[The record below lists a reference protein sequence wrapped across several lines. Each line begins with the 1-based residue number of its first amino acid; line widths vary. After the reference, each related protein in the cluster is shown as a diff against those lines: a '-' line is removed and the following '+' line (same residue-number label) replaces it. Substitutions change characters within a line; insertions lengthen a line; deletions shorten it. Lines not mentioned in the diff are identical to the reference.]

1 TCVIGARQRGLARGL
16 HEATHGCFASN
27 KYLNFFLG
35 TFCSGYVVFQS
46 FCGYRASHVRNHHPY
61 LGTDRDPDYQGLKEN
76 GICGIQRTRAHV
88 KRYLWSLLCPIASL
102 NYFLYLV
109 KYRIWTKDDDNRETL
124 LRSVYLIIL
133 MAIFLYSRRCSLLLF
148 YWIIPYFTA
157 HMWIGSLIELM
168 EHYPMIETAPR
179 IDIYLTRN
187 RFCGW
192 LWNFFLGVHNENYH
206 LIHHLFP
213 KVPEWEYHNVH
224 RILMTDVTY
233 ASLHK
238 KSVNLNLGLVSYNPF
253 DNHKYSDKSRIIM
266 KALWFSLAL
275 LLIILY
281 LGTSNAWDCYETWSR
296 CTGWSSPAT
305 GILWQGCPSY
315 CQGCRNAA
323 TGSCVQVGTTTC
335 MGKSVTAF
343 QCQCSGRWTGSNK
356 PTCYPAGLG

>member
-1 TCVIGARQRGLARGL
+1 MRFVWMFAYFLATCVIGARQRGLARGL

-27 KYLNFFLG
+27 QYLNFFLG

-46 FCGYRASHVRNHHPY
+46 FCGYQASHVRNHHPY

-76 GICGIQRTRAHV
+76 GICGVHRTRAHV
-88 KRYLWSLLCPIASL
+88 ERYLLSLLWPIASL
-102 NYFLYLV
+102 KYFMYLI

-124 LRSVYLIIL
+124 LRSVYLIML
-133 MAIFLYSRRCSLLLF
+133 TTIFLYSGRSSLLLF
-148 YWIIPYFTA
+148 YWIIPYFTT

-192 LWNFFLGVHNENYH
+192 LWNFFLGVHNESYH
-206 LIHHLFP
+206 L
-213 KVPEWEYHNVH
+213 
-224 RILMTDVTY
+224 
-233 ASLHK
+233 
-238 KSVNLNLGLVSYNPF
+238 VNLNIGFVSYNPF
-253 DNHKYSDKSRIIM
+253 GNHKYSDKSRLLM
-266 KALWFSLAL
+266 KALWFFLAL

-281 LGTSNAWDCYETWSR
+281 PGTSNAWDCYETWSR

-305 GILWQGCPSY
+305 GILWQSCPSY
-315 CQGCRNAA
+315 CQGCKNAA
-323 TGSCVQVGTTTC
+323 TGYCVQVGTTTC
-335 MGKSVTAF
+335 NGKSVTAF

-356 PTCYPAGLG
+356 PSCYPAGLG